1 MGRHQAVEINKLQKA
16 VERERT
22 MDAELSVTSRRQGM
36 VASGL
41 WQDKTLL
48 DYLRYW
54 VAATPNKT
62 AVVGFRSGA
71 ETRVSYAE
79 LDVLTDQI
87 AVGLRRLG
95 VAANDVVSFQL
106 PNWWQFTALHLACLK
121 AGAVSNPLMVIFRER
136 ELKFML
142 GLAESKVLVVPNTF
156 RNVDHRALALAVQP
170 SLPALRGVYV
180 VDSVGEDDFGQ
191 LIAKNATADEL
202 AAIKDHRLS
211 PDAVIQL
218 LYTSGTTGEP
228 KGVSHTS
235 NTMLSNLAPFAERL
249 HMGAADVIHMPS
261 PLAHQLGFM
270 YGIVLPVMLGATALL
285 QDIFEPAEMARQ
297 INAEGATWTMGATPF
312 LSDLSDHCIT
322 TQTTTP
328 TLKVF
333 VSAGA
338 PIPRPLVT
346 KARGALNAAII
357 SAWGMSENG
366 AVTTTRI
373 EDPEDKTTGTDGC
386 PLPGMEV
393 RVVDPSGKTVPVG
406 AEGQLEVRGC
416 SNFIGYMKRP
426 GLAQVAEGG
435 WFNTGDIARM
445 DGDGYI
451 RIAGRS
457 KDIIIRGGENI
468 PVAEVEGLLLQH
480 PAVSLVAVV
489 GYPDPRLGE
498 RACAFVV
505 PKAGATLSFADM
517 SAYLHAQKMAVQYI
531 PERLEIVGELPR
543 TPSGKIQKFE
553 LRKVAAGPSGA
564 VAMPTAEQPPRLV
577 ETRPKE
583 SVLAGLWRRVRG
595 S

>member
-1 MGRHQAVEINKLQKA
+1 MGW
-16 VERERT
+16 T
-22 MDAELSVTSRRQGM
+22 MDTALSAQSRRSDM
-36 VASGL
+36 IVAGL

-48 DYLRYW
+48 DFLRDW
-54 VAATPNKT
+54 VAASPDKP
-62 AVVGFRSGA
+62 AVVGFRGGA
-71 ETRVSYAE
+71 ETRFSYAE
-79 LDVLTDQI
+79 LDALTDQLAI
-87 AVGLRRLG
+87 GMRRQG
-95 VAANDVVSFQL
+95 VVDGDVVSFQL

-121 AGAVSNPLMVIFRER
+121 AGAISNPLMVIFRER
-136 ELKFML
+136 ELTFML
-142 GLAESKVLVVPNTF
+142 GLAESKIFVVPAEF
-156 RNVDHRALALAVQP
+156 RKVDHRALAYAVKP
-170 SLPALRGVYV
+170 SLPNLKSIFVI
-180 VDSVGEDDFGQ
+180 DSQGTDDFSH
-191 LIAKNATADEL
+191 LIATDATAAEL
-202 AAIKDHRLS
+202 AALKSRRLS

-235 NTMLSNLAPFAERL
+235 NTMLSNLSPFAARL

-270 YGIVLPVMLGATALL
+270 YGLVLPVMLGATAVL
-285 QDIFEPAEMARQ
+285 QDVFEPAEMARQ
-297 INAEGATWTMGATPF
+297 INTEGATWTMGATPF
-312 LSDLSDHCIT
+312 LSDLSDYCINT
-322 TQTTTP
+322 RTATP

-373 EDPEDKTTGTDGC
+373 EDADDKTTGTDGC

-393 RVVDPSGKTVPVG
+393 RVVDPDGKPVPTG

-435 WFNTGDIARM
+435 WFNTGDIARL

-468 PVAEVEGLLLQH
+468 PVVEVEGLLFQH
-480 PAVSLVAVV
+480 PAVAVVAVV
-489 GYPDPRLGE
+489 GYPDARLGE
-498 RACAFVV
+498 RACAYVI
-505 PKAGATLSFADM
+505 PKAGATLTFDEM
-517 SAYLHAQKMAVQYI
+517 TAYLREQKMAVQYI
-531 PERLEIVGELPR
+531 PERLQVVSDLPR

-553 LRKVAAGPSGA
+553 LRRMAMEALSTTPSTAAIQAPSP
-564 VAMPTAEQPPRLV
+564 PTVSGLKR
-577 ETRPKE
+577 
-583 SVLAGLWRRVRG
+583 LWRRLTG
-595 S
+595 Q